1 MMKKLRH
8 ELKFY
13 INVREYELLRKKLQI
28 VLKKDENMV
37 NEEGYHIRSLYFD
50 NVYDSDLFEKN
61 YGIYKR
67 KKFRVRIYNQS
78 DQIIKLEKKNRYGE
92 MINKESIPISR
103 DEYERLLIWDY
114 DFLLDKKASVAK
126 DFYLFMRTQHMSP
139 KIIVDY
145 VREAYMEDIE
155 DVRITFDKYLSAAI
169 NSIDIFEKDIVTIEA
184 LNEPLM
190 IMEVKFNSYLPDYI
204 RDILQ
209 LDSHQRSAISK
220 YVICREAG
228 MTYYK
233 Q

>member
-1 MMKKLRH
+1 MKKLRH

-13 INVREYELLRKKLQI
+13 INVSEYELLRKKLQI

-92 MINKESIPISR
+92 MINKESISISR
-103 DEYERLLIWDY
+103 DEYERLLMWDY
-114 DFLLDKKASVAK
+114 DFLLDKKASAAR

-145 VREAYMEDIE
+145 VREAYMENIE

>member
-1 MMKKLRH
+1 MKKLRH

-13 INVREYELLRKKLQI
+13 INVSEYELLRKKLQI

-78 DQIIKLEKKNRYGE
+78 DHIIKLEKKNRYGE
-92 MINKESIPISR
+92 MINKESISISR
-103 DEYERLLIWDY
+103 DEYERLLMWDY
-114 DFLLDKKASVAK
+114 DFLLDKKASAAK

-145 VREAYMEDIE
+145 VREAYMENIE
-155 DVRITFDKYLSAAI
+155 DVRITFDKYLSAGI

-184 LNEPLM
+184 LNEPSM

>member
-1 MMKKLRH
+1 MKKLRH

-13 INVREYELLRKKLQI
+13 INVSEYEILRKKLQI

-92 MINKESIPISR
+92 MINKESISISR
-103 DEYERLLIWDY
+103 DEYERLLMWDY
-114 DFLLDKKASVAK
+114 DFLLDKKASAAK

-145 VREAYMEDIE
+145 VREAYMENIE

-169 NSIDIFEKDIVTIEA
+169 NSIDIFEKDMVTIEA

>member
-1 MMKKLRH
+1 MKKLRH

-13 INVREYELLRKKLQI
+13 INVSEYEILRKKLQI

-92 MINKESIPISR
+92 MINKESISISR
-103 DEYERLLIWDY
+103 DEYERLLMWDY
-114 DFLLDKKASVAK
+114 DFLLDKKTSAAK

-145 VREAYMEDIE
+145 VREAYMENIE

-169 NSIDIFEKDIVTIEA
+169 NSIDIFEKDMVTIEA

>member
-1 MMKKLRH
+1 MKKLRH

-13 INVREYELLRKKLQI
+13 INISEYELLRKKLQI

-92 MINKESIPISR
+92 MINKESISISR
-103 DEYERLLIWDY
+103 DEYERLLMWDY
-114 DFLLDKKASVAK
+114 DFLLDKKASAAK

-145 VREAYMEDIE
+145 VREAYMENIE

>member
-1 MMKKLRH
+1 MKKLRH

-13 INVREYELLRKKLQI
+13 INVSEYELLRKKLQI

-92 MINKESIPISR
+92 MINKESISISR
-103 DEYERLLIWDY
+103 DEYERLLMWDY
-114 DFLLDKKASVAK
+114 DFLLDKKASAAR

-145 VREAYMEDIE
+145 VREAYMENIE
-155 DVRITFDKYLSAAI
+155 DVRITFDKYLSAGI

-184 LNEPLM
+184 LNEPSM

>member
-1 MMKKLRH
+1 MKKLRH

-13 INVREYELLRKKLQI
+13 INVSEYEILRKKLQI

-92 MINKESIPISR
+92 MINKESISISR
-103 DEYERLLIWDY
+103 DEYERLLMWDY
-114 DFLLDKKASVAK
+114 DFLLDKKASAAK

-145 VREAYMEDIE
+145 VREAYMENIE
-155 DVRITFDKYLSAAI
+155 DVRITFDKYLNAAI